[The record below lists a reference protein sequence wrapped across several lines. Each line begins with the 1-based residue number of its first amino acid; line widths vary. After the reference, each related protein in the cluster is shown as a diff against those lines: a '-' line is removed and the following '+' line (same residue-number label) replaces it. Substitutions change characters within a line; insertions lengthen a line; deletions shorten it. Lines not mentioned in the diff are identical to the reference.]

1 MINVDESVKILKNIM
16 LVKNIIFGLLLHV
29 VAKIVNIYQVLLM
42 IQWLRVV
49 KL

>member
-29 VAKIVNIYQVLLM
+29 VSKIVNIFQVLLM
-42 IQWLRVV
+42 IQ
-49 KL
+49 

>member
-29 VAKIVNIYQVLLM
+29 VAKIVNI
-42 IQWLRVV
+42 
-49 KL
+49 